1 MKFST
6 RLTTKKLTRYFLFC
20 PLLLSVWLVGCSSDD
35 ADELIDLLTV
45 ASGDVSSINITGGS
59 EIISVA
65 ATTAFTLAAITGD
78 GTASA
83 TDLTN
88 SATWTSSDNAIAT
101 VSNTGVVT
109 GLADGTV
116 AISATF
122 GNLSDSTSVQV
133 SSAALTSIEIIA
145 PSTSINECGSLQLAA
160 SGIFAGEEGTRDIT
174 NDVIWTVVE
183 DNAVAVTDVPGLIT
197 SNNSGLI
204 NVQASLDGET
214 ATEELDVLQNLAAIV
229 INAPPDELIVDDPLQ
244 YTATASFS
252 DAAPDV
258 DITNNVIWDIVD
270 DAATDFA
277 GVTDTGVVTA
287 SEIGDGVLTASCG
300 SVPAA
305 QLNIASVSD
314 GNSDILQIDITF
326 INGVPVEDPLPID
339 FVGDEIEIQF
349 EAIATLIDGST
360 LNLTE
365 NNDTDWV
372 TVSSTTDLLF
382 LDNSDGDMGEL
393 TISGTGN
400 IDIQVQF
407 IDDDN
412 DDQLFTSDLE
422 IDVF

>member
-1 MKFST
+1 M
-6 RLTTKKLTRYFLFC
+6 
-20 PLLLSVWLVGCSSDD
+20 
-35 ADELIDLLTV
+35 
-45 ASGDVSSINITGGS
+45 
-59 EIISVA
+59 
-65 ATTAFTLAAITGD
+65 
-78 GTASA
+78 
-83 TDLTN
+83 
-88 SATWTSSDNAIAT
+88 
-101 VSNTGVVT
+101 
-109 GLADGTV
+109 
-116 AISATF
+116 
-122 GNLSDSTSVQV
+122 SDSTSVQV

-183 DNAVAVTDVPGLIT
+183 DNAIAVTDVPGLIT

-277 GVTDTGVVTA
+277 EVTDTGVVTPN
-287 SEIGDGVLTASCG
+287 EIGDGVLTASCG
-300 SVPAA
+300 AVPAA

-314 GNSDILQIDITF
+314 GSSDILQIDITF